1 MTSDQQGRTRSFV
14 AEHLKYAHRDHPS
27 AAIGCLICT
36 AWNWARETRA
46 LDDQAIRAMLAD
58 FHPIV
63 EVQKDE

>member
-1 MTSDQQGRTRSFV
+1 MKSDQRDRTRPFV
-14 AEHLKYAHRDHPS
+14 AEHLKYAHREHPY

-46 LDDQAIRAMLAD
+46 LDDQAIRDMLAELQ
-58 FHPIV
+58 PIV